1 MNDYNFPFGQ
11 KLTKVQ
17 QTETIPKKEVFVL
30 GVYASAV
37 HAKWL
42 DKDGNL
48 KVQALAVASEPEIFW
63 TGEGVEKI
71 ISDIYIPEE
80 LGKLVP
86 ANKNL
91 NGPSGVAL
99 DDLFLKPLGYSRE
112 QAWLCDLL
120 PESRENPNQQK
131 AVNMYNEIAVRYGLP
146 LSTIPQFRVDE
157 IRENADQ
164 RHLEIL
170 SELEKSGANTIILL
184 GDLPIRWFMHFFD
197 KRTKLSEFGNSQ
209 ETYGQ
214 RHDIMIN
221 NKTYS
226 VIPLCHPRNAARLG
240 AHSSNWAELHEEW
253 KKNNIVL

>member
-1 MNDYNFPFGQ
+1 MKNLYFPFGQ

-17 QTETIPKKEVFVL
+17 QSETTSNKEVFVL

-42 DKDGNL
+42 DKDGKI

-71 ISDIYIPEE
+71 IRDIHIPEE
-80 LGKLVP
+80 LGSLVP

-91 NGPSGVAL
+91 NGPSGIAL
-99 DDLFLKPLGYSRE
+99 DELFLKPLGYSRE

-120 PESRENPNQQK
+120 PESRVNPNQQK
-131 AVNMYNEIAVRYGLP
+131 AVKMYNDIAIKYGLP
-146 LSTIPQFRVDE
+146 LSTIPEFREDE
-157 IRENADQ
+157 IKENAVQ

-170 SELEKSGANTIILL
+170 NELENSGAKTIILL
-184 GDLPIRWFMHFFD
+184 GDLPIRWFLHFFD
-197 KRTKLSEFGNSQ
+197 KRVKLSQFGNSQ

-214 RHDIMIN
+214 LHDIVIN

-240 AHSSNWAELHEEW
+240 AFSKTWAELHDEW
-253 KKNNIVL
+253 RKSITI